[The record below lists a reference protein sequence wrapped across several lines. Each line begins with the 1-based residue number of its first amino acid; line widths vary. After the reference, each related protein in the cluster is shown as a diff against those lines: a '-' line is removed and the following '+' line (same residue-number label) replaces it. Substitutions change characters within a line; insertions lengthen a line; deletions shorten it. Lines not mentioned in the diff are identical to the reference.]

1 MEIKSAFVNNGEIP
15 IRYTCLGP
23 NISPPLTIID
33 VPNEAKSLVLI
44 FEDMDAVPKPWKHWH
59 LFNIPPDITRIEEGT
74 IPLGATEGLSNNHT
88 FGYEGPCPRYF
99 SGTHHYRLRL
109 YALDGCL
116 DLPAESESEQ
126 VLEAMEEHI
135 LDIAEL
141 VGICTAP
148 ITQ

>member
-1 MEIKSAFVNNGEIP
+1 
-15 IRYTCLGP
+15 
-23 NISPPLTIID
+23 
-33 VPNEAKSLVLI
+33 
-44 FEDMDAVPKPWKHWH
+44 DMDAVPKPWKHWH

-116 DLPAESESEQ
+116 DLPAVIESEQ
-126 VLEAMEEHI
+126 MQEDLQEHI
-135 LDIAEL
+135 LALAEL
-141 VGICTAP
+141 VGIYTAP
-148 ITQ
+148 IPHMQSSRQSKHNRVSPKATCHTKLPLRKKFALPGKLNANVN